1 MDSWDS
7 TLRPVRSG
15 YNPQD
20 VQRICVRNRKW
31 QAFRLSLKGKST
43 RDKLARLAEWYD
55 GFWPDTQGSS
65 KWERE
70 VQVGNYLGALRR
82 GGQLNMNN
90 EVQR

>member
-20 VQRICVRNRKW
+20 VQRIVYTKGW
-31 QAFRLSLKGKST
+31 QRFRLSLKGLST
-43 RDKLARLAEWYD
+43 QLKLDKLVEWYD
-55 GFWPDTQGSS
+55 GNTKLDAIHYT